1 MGNFHYGGEAGE
13 RRERER
19 EREEKKLEFNGPSSI
34 VTSLNSGNL

>member
-1 MGNFHYGGEAGE
+1 MGARLGKG
-13 RRERER
+13 ER

>member
-1 MGNFHYGGEAGE
+1 MGARLGKG
-13 RRERER
+13 ERER